1 METYERIK
9 KLRKYLELSQ
19 EEFGERL
26 SVSRSVIVNIERNR
40 LRRPD
45 QKESLYKLICK
56 EFNVSEE
63 WLINGAGEM
72 FVELSK
78 EEYIAEFV
86 GRILK
91 DKEDSFKRRYVA
103 MLSKLDEDGWTALE
117 KVASAMGQINKD

>member
-26 SVSRSVIVNIERNR
+26 SVSRSVIVNIEGNR

-56 EFNVSEE
+56 EFDVSEE
-63 WLINGAGEM
+63 WLINGTGEM